1 MVETGNWTVPDLI
14 NYLVSIHS
22 KLKPVEFERLRDNP
36 AFPEEATAEGNGN
49 EDGTPKEIRKLKA
62 SDLYEPLDVFRA
74 LGLPTIEWRGRGG
87 KHEWRPESKGGTPGV
102 V

>member
-22 KLKPVEFERLRDNP
+22 KLKPVEFEQLRDNP
-36 AFPEEATAEGNGN
+36 AFPEEATADGN
-49 EDGTPKEIRKLKA
+49 EDGTPKKNRKLKA
-62 SDLYEPLDVFRA
+62 SDLYEPLDVFRT
-74 LGLPTIEWRGRGG
+74 LGLPIIDWRGKGG
-87 KHEWRPESKGGTPGV
+87 KHEWKSDSKGGTPGV